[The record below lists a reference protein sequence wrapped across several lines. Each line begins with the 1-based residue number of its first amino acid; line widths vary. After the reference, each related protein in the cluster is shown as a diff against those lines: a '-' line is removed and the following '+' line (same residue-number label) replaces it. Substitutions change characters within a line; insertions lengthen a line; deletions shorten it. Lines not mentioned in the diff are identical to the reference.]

1 MAVRRCTGAL
11 ADGVSPVD
19 RAGIAGRSGRKSSV
33 SSGDTAIRNPG
44 RRTSPTGLSQ
54 GVVSR
59 RIRIPSQAGG
69 ATGRRAAGVSPDRR
83 RRGKLESPRA
93 PSKRR
98 WRGEVGPCRPADPKI
113 KASLYAHPGQGLL
126 IIAGNFSP
134 EQRKARIE
142 LNLAAFELQGRTLSA
157 VNTLTDQPI
166 QVSPN
171 GTLSPEIAARSFVP
185 MRLQ

>member
-1 MAVRRCTGAL
+1 M
-11 ADGVSPVD
+11 
-19 RAGIAGRSGRKSSV
+19 
-33 SSGDTAIRNPG
+33 
-44 RRTSPTGLSQ
+44 
-54 GVVSR
+54 
-59 RIRIPSQAGG
+59 
-69 ATGRRAAGVSPDRR
+69 SPDRR

-126 IIAGNFSP
+126 IIAGNFIP